1 MLSYINL
8 YIQLPFLPVAQMA
21 TMATTAK
28 AFMMTTVIYKMG
40 ILKWVAR
47 LSCSVGERG
56 RTDERVTDGE
66 RGRFFS

>member
-1 MLSYINL
+1 
-8 YIQLPFLPVAQMA
+8 MA

-47 LSCSVGERG
+47 LSCSVGESWG
-56 RTDERVTDGE
+56 TDERVTDGE
-66 RGRFFS
+66 RGPFFS